1 MIYNKKYPDTTE
13 LMFFHATS
21 TKYLSSFVKNGIR
34 IPKKYTKRDF
44 GQGFYLTSNYWQASK
59 YADRMAFQT
68 RTEPLIIACIIPISR
83 LRRDIDKGLIIDQF
97 DKTWLETIIRGRFY
111 SDEIPLSDE
120 YDWIY
125 GRCGDG
131 KTLIFEEN
139 FRKNNDNLDLNL
151 LLKHS
156 IPNKDFPHFE
166 YDQLWL
172 GTYKAINYIK
182 SIEIL
187 NKEGVGIHEKIPI
200 HQL

>member
-1 MIYNKKYPDTTE
+1 
-13 LMFFHATS
+13 
-21 TKYLSSFVKNGIR
+21 
-34 IPKKYTKRDF
+34 
-44 GQGFYLTSNYWQASK
+44 
-59 YADRMAFQT
+59 MAFQT